1 MGDYFSIERFWSSI
15 PKILPQ
21 LSVTF
26 AIVIVSMVIGTLL
39 ALIVAAL
46 EIKKIPV
53 LQQIL
58 KVYVSYMRGTPL
70 LVQMMVVYY
79 GLPLIM
85 QTIFG
90 IDVNSWSPIIFVDI
104 AFILNEGAFLGEIF
118 RGAILSIPIEQTEAA
133 YSIGMTG
140 MQTFARIILPQI
152 IRIIIPAYGVDL
164 IGVFHN
170 TSLVFTIGG
179 ILDIMGKAKILGT
192 ATGHTLEGYVVVALV
207 YVVISLILK
216 IFFYLIDK
224 KLEFER
230 R

>member
-1 MGDYFSIERFWSSI
+1 MGDYFSIERFLKLI
-15 PKILPQ
+15 PKIVPQ

-39 ALIVAAL
+39 ALVVATL

-53 LQQIL
+53 LQQFL

-79 GLPLIM
+79 GLPLLM
-85 QTIFG
+85 QTIFK
-90 IDVNSWSPIIFVDI
+90 IDVNSWSPIVFVDI

-118 RGAILSIPIEQTEAA
+118 RGAILSIPIEQTEAG

-140 MQTFARIILPQI
+140 IQTFVRIILPQI
-152 IRIIIPAYGVDL
+152 IRSIIPAYGVDL

-179 ILDIMGKAKILGT
+179 ILDIMGKAKVLGT
-192 ATGHTLEGYVVVALV
+192 ATGHTLDGYVVAALI
-207 YVVISLILK
+207 YVLISLVLK
-216 IFFYLIDK
+216 IIFYRIDK
-224 KLEFER
+224 KLVFER

>member
-1 MGDYFSIERFWSSI
+1 MGDYFSIERFLSSI
-15 PKILPQ
+15 PKIVPQ

-26 AIVIVSMVIGTLL
+26 AIVIVSMVIGTILGF
-39 ALIVAAL
+39 AVAAL
-46 EIKKIPV
+46 EIKRFPV

-79 GLPLIM
+79 GLPLLI
-85 QTIFG
+85 QTTLK
-90 IDVNSWSPIIFVDI
+90 IDINSWSPIIFVDI

-118 RGAILSIPIEQTEAA
+118 RGAILSIPIEQTEAG

-140 MQTFARIILPQI
+140 TQTFVRIILPQI

-164 IGVFHN
+164 IGVLHN

-192 ATGHTLEGYVVVALV
+192 ATGHTLEGYVVAALI
-207 YVVISLILK
+207 YVVISLALK
-216 IFFYLIDK
+216 FIFYRIDK